1 MTDAQIKL
9 IIDSI
14 LNGAI
19 IYNWKLYLVIFLVS
33 LVSAAITALV
43 KGYFYERAKFK
54 AINDSLSTVES
65 HVLTQEKA
73 KYQAIED
80 SLETIQKQIK
90 VTTETSEKI
99 KTALDHDNW
108 RKKELETLKRNK
120 IEEYYSH
127 ILHLHGSLQDKM
139 ESIFF
144 NKENEQDPMIF
155 DKASL
160 IQALYLPELESE
172 HNKLSLIVSEFNIWV
187 SVVRSELAKEMKRTG
202 VRPQVSD
209 EQVEPHDMLTS
220 RYLKQSHVILRSIKE
235 LSKELN
241 Q

>member
-1 MTDAQIKL
+1 MTQTQVQK
-9 IIDSI
+9 IISALQNESLLD
-14 LNGAI
+14 NWQAYGI
-19 IYNWKLYLVIFLVS
+19 IFAVS
-33 LVSAAITALV
+33 LIGAWLGAFIKSYSSE
-43 KGYFYERAKFK
+43 KG
-54 AINDSLSTVES
+54 
-65 HVLTQEKA
+65 
-73 KYQAIED
+73 KYSAIED

-127 ILHLHGSLQDKM
+127 ILHLHDSLQDKM

-187 SVVRSELAKEMKRTG
+187 SEVRIELAKEMKRTG
-202 VRPQVSD
+202 VRPQVND
-209 EQVEPHDMLTS
+209 EQVEPHNILTS
-220 RYLKQSHVILRSIKE
+220 RYLNQSHVILRSIKE
-235 LSKELN
+235 VSKELN